1 MNTIKIH
8 LVLLALLGCFVL
20 LTRGCGSDSSSSA
33 SAPSFVPPAAPIA
46 SDEKASENAIRFLE
60 NKLEQDP
67 EDFSASSKLAGLY
80 LQKLRETGNVQYLE
94 LATRASRAS
103 PDEAYRLAAKEYEA
117 RKDIYGADALAWT
130 ALKANKISEAQ
141 TAIKDALRLGTNDA
155 KLLYHAAMI
164 ARASGD
170 ETAARDFLQ
179 RALKL
184 NPQFDPL
191 QSVIA
196 KTLLKNQ

>member
-20 LTRGCGSDSSSSA
+20 LTSGCGSDSSSSA

-94 LATRASRAS
+94 LATRA
-103 PDEAYRLAAKEYEA
+103 
-117 RKDIYGADALAWT
+117 
-130 ALKANKISEAQ
+130 
-141 TAIKDALRLGTNDA
+141 
-155 KLLYHAAMI
+155 
-164 ARASGD
+164 ARASLASVPEVRNSGGI
-170 ETAARDFLQ
+170 TAL
-179 RALKL
+179 ALRKL
-184 NPQFDPL
+184 A
-191 QSVIA
+191 V
-196 KTLLKNQ
+196 